1 MDYDYSKISG
11 EEMGFLPSGYKG
23 NVYNMSYK
31 WKEIIPPTSGP
42 IKILEIGGYHG
53 ANVCCLTKTH
63 AIHPASEIHVVDP
76 WCDYDK
82 YAEYK
87 DEQAMNYANFI
98 SNISKLKQWDLTKI
112 YIHRMKS
119 EEIDKKF
126 ADEMFDIIYI
136 DGNHKTKY
144 VLEDAIMAYKK
155 IKRGGWIVF
164 DDVFDPEVKEGIQIF
179 LHLYKSY
186 FHQDIHTKNGQL
198 FIQRL
203 ARD

>member
-1 MDYDYSKISG
+1 MDYDYSKISYL
-11 EEMGFLPSGYKG
+11 ETTWLPPGYKG

-31 WKEIIPPTSGP
+31 WKDIIPTTRDP
-42 IKILEIGGYHG
+42 IRVMEIGAYHG
-53 ANVCCLTKTH
+53 ANVCCLTKSH
-63 AIHPASEIHVVDP
+63 AIHTGSEIHVIDP
-76 WCDYDK
+76 WTDYKGYD
-82 YAEYK
+82 EYK
-87 DEQAMNYANFI
+87 DEQAMNYANFMR
-98 SNISKLKQWDLTKI
+98 NISKLSPCDLAKI
-112 YIHRMKS
+112 FIHRMKS

-136 DGNHKTKY
+136 DGNHKTKF
-144 VLEDAIMAYKK
+144 VLEDSIMAYKK

-186 FHQDIHTKNGQL
+186 FASDIHTKNGQL